1 MPAQS
6 SQDQNQVFPI
16 RHRAEEWIF
25 RRRIGK
31 LFWSILPPSQCIS
44 PRSCSLPLL
53 SLLTSLLILVPIP
66 LTPHFYLFCWYLTRQ
81 DFVFPGI
88 PSFHLLERRAKR
100 GWGIESLWRKVFGG
114 RFWIMF
120 TRHKLLTVWTWHV
133 VNEIYF
139 HDDYFYT
146 PTIRE
151 PTAQYHRRKK
161 KKKVFLPIRYTLCN
175 ILAVNTNK
183 AMREKIMTRYQP
195 FSGVTN
201 SHSGLTKCPVELSSV
216 SAPNLRLRTSPDRML
231 STAQCCGKCNIWW
244 LSEIQRVGQVR
255 CCS

>member
-1 MPAQS
+1 MRSGFSGGGWESCFGQS
-6 SQDQNQVFPI
+6 SVPLSVSV
-16 RHRAEEWIF
+16 
-25 RRRIGK
+25 
-31 LFWSILPPSQCIS
+31 LFAHALCFFCPSSLASWSLSPS
-44 PRSCSLPLL
+44 PLL
-53 SLLTSLLILVPIP
+53 HISTCFAGTWQDRILSSLA
-66 LTPHFYLFCWYLTRQ
+66 
-81 DFVFPGI
+81 FP
-88 PSFHLLERRAKR
+88 PFHLLERRAKR

-161 KKKVFLPIRYTLCN
+161 KRVFLPIRYTLCN
-175 ILAVNTNK
+175 ILAVHTNK

-195 FSGVTN
+195 SSGIAN
-201 SHSGLTKCPVELSSV
+201 SHSSLTKCPVELSSV
-216 SAPNLRLRTSPDRML
+216 SAPNLRLRTSSDRML

-255 CCS
+255 CCSERHFWDAS

>member
-1 MPAQS
+1 MRSGFSGGGWKSCFGQS
-6 SQDQNQVFPI
+6 SLSLNKI
-16 RHRAEEWIF
+16 GSF
-25 RRRIGK
+25 R
-31 LFWSILPPSQCIS
+31 LCF
-44 PRSCSLPLL
+44 LPLL
-53 SLLTSLLILVPIP
+53 YLFLCILILEFIP
-66 LTPHFYLFCWYLTRQ
+66 LPHISTCFADTWQ
-81 DFVFPGI
+81 DRILSSLASPFL
-88 PSFHLLERRAKR
+88 SLERRAKR

-161 KKKVFLPIRYTLCN
+161 VVLPIRYTLCN

-195 FSGVTN
+195 SSGVAN
-201 SHSGLTKCPVELSSV
+201 SCSSLTKCPVELSSV
-216 SAPNLRLRTSPDRML
+216 SASNFRLHTSYNRTFF
-231 STAQCCGKCNIWW
+231 TAQCCGKCNIWW
-244 LSEIQRVGQVR
+244 LTEIQHVGQVR
-255 CCS
+255 CCSERHFSDVS